1 MSPHS
6 PQEPRHGECRE
17 EPLTLSFLLTLAMAP
32 AASILLTWGAEYIS
46 YSNILPPID
55 NGGTSTICVCLTW
68 VGGCFFHSRYR

>member
-1 MSPHS
+1 MSPTLLRS
-6 PQEPRHGECRE
+6 PG
-17 EPLTLSFLLTLAMAP
+17 TGSVGKSLSLSLLLTMAMAP